1 LPKVFDVVAPETE
14 GLGSVRAVGATHA
27 GGSIERRRIGTS
39 QRASA
44 PTTSNAAASGHQG
57 ATGDSASA
65 VGNPFWLDDERNPA
79 AAASGMKELPPGLDS
94 IVVRCGTGSIATIAG
109 AGARGAGA
117 GAGFFTGRFRDDQRC
132 LYQKPPQFATHGVED
147 DPDGVSFWKIKHGI
161 RLTGMP
167 SFGDSLSDQQIW
179 TLAIFLKHMDK
190 LPPAVQQAWQQV
202 QNWRPTEMKPKAQ
215 K

>member
-1 LPKVFDVVAPETE
+1 MEFIFSRQLARSAKGD
-14 GLGSVRAVGATHA
+14 
-27 GGSIERRRIGTS
+27 
-39 QRASA
+39 ASRS
-44 PTTSNAAASGHQG
+44 P
-57 ATGDSASA
+57 
-65 VGNPFWLDDERNPA
+65 
-79 AAASGMKELPPGLDS
+79 
-94 IVVRCGTGSIATIAG
+94 IAKG
-109 AGARGAGA
+109 
-117 GAGFFTGRFRDDQRC
+117 

-147 DPDGVSFWKIKHGI
+147 DPEGVSFWKIKHGI

-167 SFGDSLSDQQIW
+167 SFGDSLSDEQIW